1 MGNDEDN
8 LSDGATWTG
17 CHRVRFALWRNDQAW
32 DWAEAEVAEGSFI
45 KLTGHLPEMSLS
57 CRVFELKVAE
67 ERVWRL
73 TSTAS
78 IHGLRIWPV
87 GFVQCSS
94 NQAWLG

>member
-1 MGNDEDN
+1 MGR
-8 LSDGATWTG
+8 LSP
-17 CHRVRFALWRNDQAW
+17 CPFALWRKDQAW

-78 IHGLRIWPV
+78 IHGLRMAGGVCPV
-87 GFVQCSS
+87 FFQPGLAGMKQQFV
-94 NQAWLG
+94 

>member
-1 MGNDEDN
+1 MCIRD
-8 LSDGATWTG
+8 
-17 CHRVRFALWRNDQAW
+17 R
-32 DWAEAEVAEGSFI
+32 AEAEVAEGSFI

-87 GFVQCSS
+87 GFCPVFFQPGLAGMK
-94 NQAWLG
+94 QQFV